1 MDLFAQIP
9 TWNGKAYKSYLTVS
23 KMSTVIEKES

>member
-1 MDLFAQIP
+1 MDLFVQTP
-9 TWNGKAYKSYLTVS
+9 TWNGKAYKSSLTVS